1 MPECSTSIRLWME
14 SWIALTH
21 KILDAALQLLPF
33 HVAGV
38 ALSLGSGKWNLGVP
52 PAYIFRAF
60 SYIFRHC
67 KPATRNPCQHHTP
80 VVRAVALF
88 FRICCHFSLSLRQ
101 QEQLRESFCPLAPP
115 TAGFNISCYISLHA
129 QIYCRVM
136 GNAACYSENVC
147 EIPLMP
153 PVLLDFCEGLRD
165 TFWCCWSDIGQN
177 KVVSLFSL
185 ACSSAFIRLLL
196 MARTELLWF
205 IFRHGLFWVYCF
217 EPHMP
222 HMHAA

>member
-1 MPECSTSIRLWME
+1 MPTPHACCSCCRI
-14 SWIALTH
+14 
-21 KILDAALQLLPF
+21 ILPHLLPLFFISTAAGAAQRVLLPF
-33 HVAGV
+33 G
-38 ALSLGSGKWNLGVP
+38 
-52 PAYIFRAF
+52 
-60 SYIFRHC
+60 
-67 KPATRNPCQHHTP
+67 
-80 VVRAVALF
+80 
-88 FRICCHFSLSLRQ
+88 
-101 QEQLRESFCPLAPP
+101 PP

-196 MARTELLWF
+196 MASTELLWF
-205 IFRHGLFWVYCF
+205 IFRQGLFWVYCF

>member
-1 MPECSTSIRLWME
+1 MPTPHACCSCCRI
-14 SWIALTH
+14 
-21 KILDAALQLLPF
+21 ILPHLLPLFFISTAAGAAQRVLLPF
-33 HVAGV
+33 A
-38 ALSLGSGKWNLGVP
+38 P
-52 PAYIFRAF
+52 P
-60 SYIFRHC
+60 
-67 KPATRNPCQHHTP
+67 P
-80 VVRAVALF
+80 
-88 FRICCHFSLSLRQ
+88 
-101 QEQLRESFCPLAPP
+101 PP

-196 MARTELLWF
+196 MASTELLWF
-205 IFRHGLFWVYCF
+205 IFRQGLFWVYCF